1 MNAGLT
7 PGVLHCGRFS
17 HMLDRST
24 IYQGVIMNHGI
35 DRGEAALD
43 FCLRLARAQ
52 AAMVR
57 RLDAAL
63 GGYFGIGF
71 GDFMLL
77 SHLSKAPGGRLRRVD
92 LAERQGLTA
101 SGVTRTLLP
110 LEKIGLVGREPDPR
124 DARVGYAV
132 ITATGQELLD
142 NATVT
147 ARQVSAELLRNSTP
161 DQLEALAAVL
171 GSVAGMNLT
180 NS

>member
-1 MNAGLT
+1 
-7 PGVLHCGRFS
+7 
-17 HMLDRST
+17 
-24 IYQGVIMNHGI
+24 
-35 DRGEAALD
+35 
-43 FCLRLARAQ
+43 
-52 AAMVR
+52 
-57 RLDAAL
+57 
-63 GGYFGIGF
+63 
-71 GDFMLL
+71 MLL